1 MTEQEVFVLADRT
14 PNDVVAMIADDQWD
28 MRMPASFARRG
39 AGEPP
44 TLREIVNYH
53 AYDDSLV
60 ADEWREL
67 GAFQPRADVPGDAP
81 LQDRLLGLTGRDPY
95 AA

>member
-14 PNDVVAMIADDQWD
+14 LNDVVAKISDDQRD
-28 MRMPASFARRG
+28 MRMPASFALRG
-39 AGEPP
+39 AGQPP

-53 AYDDSLV
+53 G
-60 ADEWREL
+60 E
-67 GAFQPRADVPGDAP
+67 AP

-95 AA
+95 GA